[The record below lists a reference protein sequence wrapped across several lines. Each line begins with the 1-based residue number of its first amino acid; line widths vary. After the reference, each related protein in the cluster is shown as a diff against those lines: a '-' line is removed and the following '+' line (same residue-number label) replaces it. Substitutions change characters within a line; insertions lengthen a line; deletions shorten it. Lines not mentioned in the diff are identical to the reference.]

1 MIEDSIGL
9 DIRQTDSEYCK
20 RTLNMAKKQKIKEK
34 NTYDNIIMSAQFYE
48 LQNATEI
55 FQS

>member
-9 DIRQTDSEYCK
+9 GIRQTGSEYCK
-20 RTLNMAKKQKIKEK
+20 RTLNMAKKQKMKEK

-48 LQNATEI
+48 LQNATDI
-55 FQS
+55 FQG